1 MKINGRMMGEEFIYQ
16 KYKRDDGDG
25 RDGVLTAYKR
35 PSPSSR
41 PTRQGEK
48 IMKQLQISEAL
59 FVKMIKYFYSEEI
72 GFDDEEIFDLERE
85 IKKELQ
91 MKLDRITM
99 RSYYT
104 KYKTAETEQKRE
116 EARKKY
122 LDEKGVP
129 ESFRW

>member
-1 MKINGRMMGEEFIYQ
+1 
-16 KYKRDDGDG
+16 
-25 RDGVLTAYKR
+25 
-35 PSPSSR
+35 
-41 PTRQGEK
+41 
-48 IMKQLQISEAL
+48 MKQLQISEAL
-59 FVKMIKYFYSEEI
+59 FVKMIKYFYNEEI
-72 GFDDEEIFDLERE
+72 GFDNEEIFDLERE

-104 KYKTAETEQKRE
+104 KYKTAETEQERE

-129 ESFRW
+129 KSFRW

>member
-1 MKINGRMMGEEFIYQ
+1 
-16 KYKRDDGDG
+16 
-25 RDGVLTAYKR
+25 
-35 PSPSSR
+35 
-41 PTRQGEK
+41 
-48 IMKQLQISEAL
+48 MKQLQISEAL
-59 FVKMIKYFYSEEI
+59 FVKMVKYFYSEEI
-72 GFDDEEIFDLERE
+72 GFDDEEVFDLERE

-91 MKLDRITM
+91 RKLDRISM

-104 KYKTAETEQKRE
+104 KYKTAETEQERE

>member
-1 MKINGRMMGEEFIYQ
+1 
-16 KYKRDDGDG
+16 
-25 RDGVLTAYKR
+25 
-35 PSPSSR
+35 
-41 PTRQGEK
+41 
-48 IMKQLQISEAL
+48 MKQLQISEAL

-72 GFDDEEIFDLERE
+72 GFDNEEIFDLERE

-104 KYKTAETEQKRE
+104 KYKTAETEQERE

-122 LDEKGVP
+122 LNEKGNP
-129 ESFRW
+129 IDDMTQKTYDSYIRTERED

>member
-1 MKINGRMMGEEFIYQ
+1 
-16 KYKRDDGDG
+16 
-25 RDGVLTAYKR
+25 
-35 PSPSSR
+35 
-41 PTRQGEK
+41 
-48 IMKQLQISEAL
+48 MKQLQISEAL

-72 GFDDEEIFDLERE
+72 GFDNEEIFDLERE

-104 KYKTAETEQKRE
+104 KYKTAETEQERE

-129 ESFRW
+129 KRFRW

>member
-1 MKINGRMMGEEFIYQ
+1 
-16 KYKRDDGDG
+16 
-25 RDGVLTAYKR
+25 
-35 PSPSSR
+35 
-41 PTRQGEK
+41 
-48 IMKQLQISEAL
+48 MKQLQISEAL

-104 KYKTAETEQKRE
+104 KYKTAETEQERE
-116 EARKKY
+116 EACKKY

>member
-1 MKINGRMMGEEFIYQ
+1 
-16 KYKRDDGDG
+16 
-25 RDGVLTAYKR
+25 
-35 PSPSSR
+35 
-41 PTRQGEK
+41 
-48 IMKQLQISEAL
+48 MKQLQISEAL
-59 FVKMIKYFYSEEI
+59 FLKMIKYFYSEEI
-72 GFDDEEIFDLERE
+72 GFDDEGIFDLERE

-91 MKLDRITM
+91 RKLDRITM

-104 KYKTAETEQKRE
+104 KYKTAETEQERE

>member
-1 MKINGRMMGEEFIYQ
+1 
-16 KYKRDDGDG
+16 
-25 RDGVLTAYKR
+25 
-35 PSPSSR
+35 
-41 PTRQGEK
+41 
-48 IMKQLQISEAL
+48 MKQLQISEAL
-59 FVKMIKYFYSEEI
+59 FLKMIKYFYSAEI
-72 GFDDEEIFDLERE
+72 GFDDEGIFDLERE

-104 KYKTAETEQKRE
+104 KYKTAETEQERE

-122 LDEKGVP
+122 LDEKGVL

>member
-1 MKINGRMMGEEFIYQ
+1 
-16 KYKRDDGDG
+16 
-25 RDGVLTAYKR
+25 
-35 PSPSSR
+35 
-41 PTRQGEK
+41 
-48 IMKQLQISEAL
+48 MKQLQISEAL

-72 GFDDEEIFDLERE
+72 GFDNEEIFDLERE

-104 KYKTAETEQKRE
+104 KYKTAETEQERE

-129 ESFRW
+129 KNFRW

>member
-1 MKINGRMMGEEFIYQ
+1 
-16 KYKRDDGDG
+16 
-25 RDGVLTAYKR
+25 
-35 PSPSSR
+35 
-41 PTRQGEK
+41 
-48 IMKQLQISEAL
+48 MKQLQISEAL
-59 FVKMIKYFYSEEI
+59 FVKIIQYFYSEEI
-72 GFDDEEIFDLERE
+72 GFDDEEIFGLEHE

-104 KYKTAETEQKRE
+104 KYKTAETEQERE

>member
-1 MKINGRMMGEEFIYQ
+1 
-16 KYKRDDGDG
+16 
-25 RDGVLTAYKR
+25 
-35 PSPSSR
+35 
-41 PTRQGEK
+41 
-48 IMKQLQISEAL
+48 MKQLQISESL

-72 GFDDEEIFDLERE
+72 GFDYEEIFDLERE

-104 KYKTAETEQKRE
+104 KYKTAETEQERE

>member
-1 MKINGRMMGEEFIYQ
+1 
-16 KYKRDDGDG
+16 
-25 RDGVLTAYKR
+25 
-35 PSPSSR
+35 
-41 PTRQGEK
+41 
-48 IMKQLQISEAL
+48 MKQLQISEAL

-72 GFDDEEIFDLERE
+72 GFDNEEIFDLERE

-91 MKLDRITM
+91 RKLDRITM

-104 KYKTAETEQKRE
+104 KYKIAETEQERE

>member
-1 MKINGRMMGEEFIYQ
+1 
-16 KYKRDDGDG
+16 
-25 RDGVLTAYKR
+25 
-35 PSPSSR
+35 
-41 PTRQGEK
+41 
-48 IMKQLQISEAL
+48 MKQLQISEAL

-72 GFDDEEIFDLERE
+72 GFDNEEIFDLERE

-104 KYKTAETEQKRE
+104 KYKTAETEQERE
-116 EARKKY
+116 EARNKY

-129 ESFRW
+129 KSFRW

>member
-1 MKINGRMMGEEFIYQ
+1 
-16 KYKRDDGDG
+16 
-25 RDGVLTAYKR
+25 
-35 PSPSSR
+35 
-41 PTRQGEK
+41 
-48 IMKQLQISEAL
+48 MKQLQISEAL

-72 GFDDEEIFDLERE
+72 GFDNEEIFDLERE

-104 KYKTAETEQKRE
+104 KYKTAETEQERE
-116 EARKKY
+116 EAHKKY

-129 ESFRW
+129 KSFRW

>member
-1 MKINGRMMGEEFIYQ
+1 M
-16 KYKRDDGDG
+16 
-25 RDGVLTAYKR
+25 T
-35 PSPSSR
+35 
-41 PTRQGEK
+41 
-48 IMKQLQISEAL
+48 QLQISEAL

-72 GFDDEEIFDLERE
+72 GFDNEEIFDLERE

-91 MKLDRITM
+91 RKLDRITM

-104 KYKTAETEQKRE
+104 KYKIAETEQERE

>member
-1 MKINGRMMGEEFIYQ
+1 
-16 KYKRDDGDG
+16 
-25 RDGVLTAYKR
+25 
-35 PSPSSR
+35 
-41 PTRQGEK
+41 
-48 IMKQLQISEAL
+48 MKQLQISEAL

-72 GFDDEEIFDLERE
+72 GFDNEEIFDLERE

-104 KYKTAETEQKRE
+104 KYKTAETEQERE

-122 LDEKGVP
+122 LDEKGVL

>member
-1 MKINGRMMGEEFIYQ
+1 
-16 KYKRDDGDG
+16 
-25 RDGVLTAYKR
+25 
-35 PSPSSR
+35 
-41 PTRQGEK
+41 
-48 IMKQLQISEAL
+48 MKQLQISEAL

-72 GFDDEEIFDLERE
+72 GFDNEEIFDLERE

-104 KYKTAETEQKRE
+104 KYKTAETEQERE

-129 ESFRW
+129 TSFRW